1 VYDGAAPAIGP
12 VPADERITLIDCLRG
27 AALFGIV
34 MANMRGFNA
43 PLAAYMRPELMGTWL
58 PDRITQ
64 ALVDWL
70 ITGKFITI
78 FAGLFGIGF
87 SMQMERAA
95 AHGRNVSFFGRRMV
109 VLFLIGLAHSW
120 LLWWG
125 DILTNYAVCGFFLL
139 SFRASNQRTI
149 LVWAHTLY
157 WFLVVLF
164 TGVWIATLLGA
175 HIDGDSEAM
184 QLPEVVRTY
193 AHGTVAQIFVTR
205 FREWVEA
212 NAFVIFLT
220 RIVGTFLF
228 GVYIWRQGY
237 LRTPSAHLEWWKKAR
252 RIGFPVG
259 LIANGIAVLIAWYFQ
274 PNPEQPT
281 APSVVLFALESLG
294 VPALSL
300 AYTATVVILWQD
312 SKWQQR
318 LLPFSF
324 VGRMALTNY
333 LLQSLIFTTIFYSY
347 GFGLYGRVG
356 PLANIFFAV
365 IVYLLQ
371 IPFSQWWLSRHRYGP
386 VEWLWRLGTYG
397 RINLESPTARNPHDT
412 PA

>member
-1 VYDGAAPAIGP
+1 MYDVAPPAIGP
-12 VPADERITLIDCLRG
+12 VPADERIAVIDCLRG

-43 PLAAYMRPELMGTWL
+43 PLAAYMRPELMGEWL

-64 ALVDWL
+64 AFVDWL
-70 ITGKFITI
+70 ISGKFITI
-78 FAGLFGIGF
+78 FAALFGIGF
-87 SMQMERAA
+87 AIQMDRAA
-95 AHGRNVSFFGRRMV
+95 ARGRDFRFFGRRMLA
-109 VLFLIGLAHSW
+109 LFLIGLAHSW
-120 LLWWG
+120 LVWWG

-139 SFRASNQRTI
+139 PFRTASQRTI

-164 TGVWIATLLGA
+164 TGVWIATVFGA
-175 HIDGDSEAM
+175 HMDPDSDAM
-184 QLPEVVRTY
+184 NVPEIVRAYT
-193 AHGTVAQIFVTR
+193 HGTFTQIFVAR
-205 FREWVEA
+205 FSEWVDA
-212 NAFVIFLT
+212 NSFVIFLT
-220 RIVGTFLF
+220 RILGIFLF

-237 LRTPSAHLEWWKKAR
+237 LQMPAAHLDWWRKAR
-252 RIGFPVG
+252 RRGFAVG
-259 LIANGIAVLIAWYFQ
+259 LTANAVAVLIASYFRL
-274 PNPEQPT
+274 NPEKPT
-281 APSVVLFALESLG
+281 LLAVLTFAIDSLG
-294 VPALSL
+294 IPALSL
-300 AYTATVVILWQD
+300 AYGATIVLLWQE
-312 SKWQQR
+312 STWQRR

-347 GFGLYGRVG
+347 GFGWYGRVG
-356 PLANIFFAV
+356 AIANIFFAL

-386 VEWLWRLGTYG
+386 VEWVWRRATYG
-397 RINLESPTARNPHDT
+397 QLSVTTSSLRDT